1 MEILKDQLTHEEVTS
16 GEWEEGEEGQRV
28 LKGDGVLHRQEGHAE
43 NQRVHAGTGGV
54 DAEHDEIAHVLLANA
69 VPSEKAVVVSLQNH
83 LPAQFAEVAVVEEV
97 MRVHFVRAVRRAHGD
112 CDVAGTRCGISDSHD
127 VVPQRV

>member
-1 MEILKDQLTHEEVTS
+1 METLNEQLTHEEVTS
-16 GEWEEGEEGQRV
+16 GEGEEGEEGQRV
-28 LKGDGVLHRQEGHAE
+28 LKGDGVLHCQKSHTE
-43 NQRVHAGTGGV
+43 NQRVHAGAGGV

-69 VPSEKAVVVSLQNH
+69 VPSEKAVVVPLQNH
-83 LPAQFAEVAVVEEV
+83 LSAQFTEVAVVEEV

-112 CDVAGTRCGISDSHD
+112 RAVTGARCGISDSHD